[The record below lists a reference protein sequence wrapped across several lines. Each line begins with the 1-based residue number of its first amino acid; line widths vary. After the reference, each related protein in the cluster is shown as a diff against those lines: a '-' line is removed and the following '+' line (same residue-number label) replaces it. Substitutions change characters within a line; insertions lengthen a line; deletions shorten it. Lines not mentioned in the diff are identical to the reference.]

1 MADTVIPTIMGIVEG
16 QGGSGDP
23 ETVIEALLL
32 LGDVIASGGADPEA
46 IEAAVREYLDE
57 HGAQVGY
64 VVTDGDLSITL
75 T

>member
-1 MADTVIPTIMGIVEG
+1 MVDTAVPTIMEIVRSH
-16 QGGSGDP
+16 GGSGDP
-23 ETVIEALLL
+23 KTIVEALRL
-32 LGDVIASGGADPEA
+32 LGDVIGTQDPEA
-46 IEAAVREYLDE
+46 IEEAVREYLDE